1 MEVCRSFTIRGSNMN
16 IKTKA
21 KLHPSRLQALIAGAV
36 LFAGMSLV
44 TTTAHATITASVG
57 GVPSGADVYE
67 TFDSVPLGSA
77 PFMTASGIMVSFG
90 GDAKAVVGAS
100 SGLYARPFLSGG
112 NGSNFGGQPDGADAT
127 TYLSSG
133 STGSDPHAGVTLT
146 FAGLT
151 NYLGLLWGSVDG
163 YNTLTF
169 YNGMTVVGV
178 FTGADVTALPNGDQ
192 GAMGTYYV
200 NINLSDSFTSVV
212 ATSSQYAFEFD
223 NVAINADPHKVPEPG
238 TAGVFL
244 LGLLLLGS
252 ACWLKGRQLS

>member
-1 MEVCRSFTIRGSNMN
+1 MN
-16 IKTKA
+16 IKTKT
-21 KLHPSRLQALIAGAV
+21 KLHPSRLQALLAVAG

-67 TFDSVPLGSA
+67 TFDSVPLGSG
-77 PFMTASGIMVSFG
+77 PFTTSSGIVVSFG
-90 GDAKAVVGAS
+90 GSAKAVVGAL
-100 SGLYARPFLSGG
+100 SGLYAPPFLSGG
-112 NGSNFGGQPDGADAT
+112 NGSNFGGQPDGADTT

-133 STGSDPHAGVTLT
+133 STGSDPLSGVTLT
-146 FAGLT
+146 FAGPT
-151 NYLGLLWGSVDG
+151 NYLGLLWGSVDA

-169 YNGMTVVGV
+169 YNGTTVVGM
-178 FTGADVTALPNGDQ
+178 FTGNDVTSLANGDQ
-192 GAMGTYYV
+192 GAQGTYFV

-223 NVAINADPHKVPEPG
+223 NVAFSADPLKVPEPG